1 MKFDAIILAGGNSVR
16 AGSEKMA
23 FSFGNQTVLE
33 RTASVFCES
42 PYIANVIIVIRED
55 LAPLATEVA
64 SSLGSS
70 RFKIVFGG
78 DTRAQSAINGLA
90 VAETEYVLIHD
101 GARPYLTQN
110 LIRTVCE
117 ATEIH
122 GSAVPALPLTDSAR
136 IVENGVIVEE
146 TDRNRI
152 RRVQTPQG
160 YRTKEILDFYKKA
173 VAEGYIPTD
182 ESVLYAKYANGA
194 HVVDGEETNSKI
206 TSAGDFVTRD
216 AVIGIGTDLHRL
228 VPYRKLMLGGI
239 EVSYELGELA
249 HSDGD
254 VVIHAIIDA
263 LLSALGQSDIGC
275 RFPDDDPKYLDIDST
290 LMLSE
295 VMYDCRKANKKVA
308 SCNVIIELERPKL
321 KDYIPVMRVKLANL
335 LETSR
340 LNVSVSAKTNEGL
353 GPVGE
358 GLAVKAYATVVLI

>member
-16 AGSEKMA
+16 AGGEKMA
-23 FSFGNQTVLE
+23 FTFGDQTVLE
-33 RTASVFCES
+33 RTVSVFCAS
-42 PYIANVIIVIRED
+42 PDIADVIIVIRED
-55 LAPLATEVA
+55 LEALATNVA
-64 SSLGSS
+64 RSLGES
-70 RFKIVFGG
+70 RIKIVIGG
-78 DTRAQSAINGLA
+78 ASRAESAIKGLS
-90 VAETEYVLIHD
+90 VAKTEYVLIHD
-101 GARPYLTQN
+101 GARPYLTEN
-110 LIRTVCE
+110 LVRTVCE
-117 ATEIH
+117 ATEIY
-122 GSAVPALPLTDSAR
+122 GSAVPTLPLADSAR
-136 IVENGVIVEE
+136 VINGDTIVGEI
-146 TDRNRI
+146 DRNRI

-160 YRTKEILDFYKKA
+160 YRTSEVLAFYKKA
-173 VAEGYIPTD
+173 IDEGFVPTD
-182 ESVLYAKYANGA
+182 ESALYAKYAHGA
-194 HVVDGEETNSKI
+194 HIVDGEETNMKI
-206 TSAGDFVTRD
+206 TSAGDYLTHG
-216 AVIGIGTDLHRL
+216 AKIGIGTDLHRL

-275 RFPDDDPKYLDIDST
+275 RFPDGDPRYLDIDST

-295 VMYDCRKANKKVA
+295 VMDDCRKANKKVA

-321 KDYIPVMRVKLANL
+321 ADYIPVMRVKLANL

-358 GLAVKAYATVVLI
+358 GLAVKAYATVVLV